1 MLVEDRRDI
10 VFRGRAASDFD
21 AFLFGIPHA
30 AAYSGPDDGKLK
42 LREYRTHLD
51 EDLAHGIDVAVLAIN
66 RDAAHDD
73 HPELPG
79 IDRGTVL
86 NMVFLISSLAEQK
99 RIVARLEGIL
109 PLCERLK

>member
-1 MLVEDRRDI
+1 MLVKDRRNI
-10 VFRGRAASDFD
+10 IFGGRAPSNFD
-21 AFLFGIPHA
+21 AFLLGIPHA
-30 AAYSGPDDGKLK
+30 AMYSCTDDRKLK

-79 IDRGTVL
+79 INRGTVL
-86 NMVFLISSLAEQK
+86 NMVFPLSPLAEQK